1 MEINLLDDSQL
12 ALLRQLTA
20 DASSVVVTVHKS
32 PDGDAIGSM
41 LAWAQY
47 LQALGK
53 EVTCV
58 IPDAAPDFLMWLPG
72 SQTLL
77 RYDKHPDRAKE
88 AFDKADLVCC
98 LDFNDLSRTG
108 DMADVIAQS
117 KAPRLLIDHH
127 VGPTVEAALS
137 VSHPAMSS
145 TSELVFRLLWQLGAY
160 DEMTLQMAQCIY
172 CGMMTDTGA
181 FTYNSNAPA
190 VYLIISHLLEKG
202 VDKDRVYN
210 RVYHNYSPQ
219 AIKFRSYVI
228 FKKLRVLPAS
238 HAAYYTVTR
247 DEMRRFQFVRGD
259 LEGVVNIPQKIK
271 TQTLHLAARG
281 HREGPGHTRQ
291 PPFGQWVSL
300 PQDGGGVLQRRRPR
314 RRGRRTPGVL
324 HRGSR
329 AGGPPS
335 HHGLQGAAA
344 MTPRGP
350 GSWSVGQSLMSKVAK
365 NGRRLMVEQTIC
377 YNFAVRYY

>member
-20 DASSVVVTVHKS
+20 DASFVVVTVHKS
-32 PDGDAIGSM
+32 PDGDAVGSM

-98 LDFNDLSRTG
+98 LDYNDLSRTG

-145 TSELVFRLLWQLGAY
+145 TSELVFRIVWQLGAFE
-160 DEMTLQMAQCIY
+160 EMTKEWATCVY
-172 CGMMTDTGA
+172 CGMMTDTGG
-181 FTYNSNAPA
+181 FTYNSTQPEIFF
-190 VYLIISHLLEKG
+190 IISQLLTKNI
-202 VDKDRVYN
+202 DKDKIYRNVFN
-210 RVYHNYSPQ
+210 NFSPW
-219 AIKFRSYVI
+219 AIRFRGYLMSQKLNVFADLHASYFAI
-228 FKKLRVLPAS
+228 SKR
-238 HAAYYTVTR
+238 
-247 DEMRRFQFVRGD
+247 EMRDFHFIKGD
-259 LEGVVNIPQKIK
+259 AEGLVNEPLRIK
-271 TQTLHLAARG
+271 GMKLSISL
-281 HREGPGHTRQ
+281 REDDRHDNLV
-291 PPFGQWVSL
+291 WVSL
-300 PQDGGGVLQRRRPR
+300 RSVDDFPCNKMAADFFNGGGHLNASG
-314 RRGRRTPGVL
+314 GRLRC
-324 HRGSR
+324 
-329 AGGPPS
+329 
-335 HHGLQGAAA
+335 
-344 MTPRGP
+344 
-350 GSWSVGQSLMSKVAK
+350 SLEEAEKVA
-365 NGRRLMVEQTIC
+365 RRAIAHYEDLLK
-377 YNFAVRYY
+377 